1 MLSWFDSH
9 LTLFFPDD
17 AARNSAVLTLF
28 FPALPVFLTPS
39 SLDTAAVFPRPCP
52 VADAAALAAV
62 LRVTLVGR
70 ATCGGLFATF
80 FTFVGLVSLLLA
92 VAEAE
97 DDFCSSVDFLP
108 VALVG
113 FAAARVTVTFLTFV
127 FDVPLVTAAV
137 VVVAVVLV
145 VALVERS

>member
-9 LTLFFPDD
+9 STLFFPDD
-17 AARNSAVLTLF
+17 AAPDDSVVLTLF

-70 ATCGGLFATF
+70 ATCGGLFVTF
-80 FTFVGLVSLLLA
+80 FAFVGLVSLLLVGA
-92 VAEAE
+92 DE
-97 DDFCSSVDFLP
+97 DFCSLVDFLA

-113 FAAARVTVTFLTFV
+113 FAAACVATTFLTFV
-127 FDVPLVTAAV
+127 FDVPLVVTV